1 MSKTRL
7 HVQWVPQPESN
18 SEVLAFD
25 EPPFNYVVM
34 ETDPVSDMV
43 GIIRTEISKNLL
55 FFDIIG
61 KQGSII
67 YPTIA
72 LYNEWT

>member
-1 MSKTRL
+1 MSKARL
-7 HVQWVPQPESN
+7 HVQWLPQPESS

-43 GIIRTEISKNLL
+43 GIIRTEISKSLH
-55 FFDIIG
+55 FFDITG
-61 KQGSII
+61 KQGSIP
-67 YPTIA
+67 YHTIA
-72 LYNEWT
+72 LYSK